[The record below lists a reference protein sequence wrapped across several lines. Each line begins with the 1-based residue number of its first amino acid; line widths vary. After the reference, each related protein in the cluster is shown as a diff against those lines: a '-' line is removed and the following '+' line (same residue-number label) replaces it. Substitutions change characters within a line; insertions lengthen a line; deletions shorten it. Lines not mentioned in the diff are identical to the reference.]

1 VRFVT
6 FRSDDGPKPGL
17 VVGEEVADLS
27 GDFGSVLDIISTGAT
42 ADAEKVASSAPL
54 KRLDELTLDAPVRP
68 PSVYCVGWN
77 YLRHFEEGAGK
88 MDVELPEHPAFFS
101 KSRGSVIGPFD
112 DIPLHASVTKQL
124 DWEAE
129 LTVVIGRPLRDGSP
143 DDSLEYVFGYMVG
156 NDVSARELQKR
167 HGGQWLK
174 GKGLDGTCPLGPWIV
189 TADEI
194 PDPQSLGVTSRVN
207 GETKQ
212 DSSTDRMIF
221 PVAELLARLSEGM
234 TLHPGDVL
242 LTGTPEGV
250 GMGRSPQE
258 FLGGGDVVECEV
270 SGIGAIR
277 NAVRG

>member
-1 VRFVT
+1 VRFVS
-6 FRSDDGPKPGL
+6 FRSDDGLKPGL
-17 VVGEEVADLS
+17 VAGDEVADLS
-27 GDFGSVLDIISTGAT
+27 GDFSSVLDIIAGGASGE
-42 ADAEKVASSAPL
+42 AEAVASNAPR
-54 KRLDELTLDAPVRP
+54 KRLDELALDAPVRP

-88 MDVELPEHPAFFS
+88 MDIELPEHPAFFS
-101 KSRGSVIGPFD
+101 KSRGSVIGPYD
-112 DIPLHASVTKQL
+112 DIPLHAAVTAQL

-129 LTVVIGRPLRDGSP
+129 LTVVIGRPFRDASP
-143 DDSLEYVFGYMVG
+143 EEALGNVFGYMVG

-189 TADEI
+189 TADEV
-194 PDPQSLGVTSRVN
+194 PDPQSLRVTSRVN

-212 DSSTDRMIF
+212 DSSTERMIF
-221 PVAELLARLSEGM
+221 PVAELLALLSEGM

-250 GMGRSPQE
+250 GMGRTPQE
-258 FLGGGDVVECEV
+258 FLGDGDVVECEV
-270 SGIGAIR
+270 DGLGTIR
-277 NAVRG
+277 NVVRA